1 MDYIT
6 RLAHWS
12 EAVKSAEQNINLG
25 QSLKAMALAI
35 LKVIEIDKATNK
47 LKEIDPKDLAALIH
61 NATEAMMKG
70 VKLEQDSRKE
80 RGRLMNNKPL
90 EL

>member
-1 MDYIT
+1 MDYAT
-6 RLAHWS
+6 KLAHWQ
-12 EAVKSAEQNINLG
+12 AALTAAEQNINMG
-25 QSLKAMALAI
+25 QALKAKSLAI
-35 LKVIEIDKATNK
+35 LNSVEVEKGK

-61 NATEAMMKG
+61 NATEAMLKG

-80 RGRLMNNKPL
+80 RTRLINNKPL

>member
-1 MDYIT
+1 MNYET
-6 RLAHWS
+6 RLAHRQ
-12 EAVKSAEQNINLG
+12 AALTAAEQNINMG
-25 QSLKAMALAI
+25 QNLKAKSLAI
-35 LKVIEIDKATNK
+35 LNSIEIDKSTNK

-80 RGRLMNNKPL
+80 RGRLMNSKPL